1 MNAEDYLDKA
11 KAARFKEL
19 ESKGYRNLTKEESSE
34 CSVLMFEIVDKK
46 EALGEFIIPFEGKC
60 RRCGREFDNS
70 VPEVTYPKGIHEIAT
85 SEWCAECNV
94 FTMSIVFRE
103 SSAYKT
109 RRLHDPMKGGGY
121 ATP

>member
-1 MNAEDYLDKA
+1 MDTEDYLDKA

-19 ESKGYRNLTKEESSE
+19 EDKDYMDLTKEESSE
-34 CSVLMFEIVDKK
+34 HAALMSEIVGKK

-60 RRCGREFDNS
+60 RRCGREFDNP
-70 VPEVTYPKGIHEIAT
+70 VPEVTYPKGLHEIAT

-103 SSAYKT
+103 SSAYKV

-121 ATP
+121 ATS